1 MHGRFLLGLVM
12 IYVAGAALWLVAG
25 GVVRDDASTELLN
38 VSCDPTRELWRD
50 VNAKFIERYE
60 EERGVRLTIK
70 MSHGGSANQARAV
83 IDGLEAD
90 VITLG
95 LWSDTSAVHRRGL
108 IDDNWSTRLPNNA
121 LPYYSTIVFVVR
133 AGNPKDVRDWTDL
146 LKPGVE
152 VITPN
157 PKTSGNGKLSFLA
170 AWGSELRR
178 TGSEEQAL
186 AFVTSLYRDHVKI
199 LDSGA
204 RGATITFAQRKLGD
218 VHLTWEN
225 EANYEVQEA
234 RGELEIIYPSVSI
247 RAEPPVAV
255 VDANARRKGTKP
267 AADAYVKFLYTD
279 EAQDI
284 IATHRY
290 RPSDPKALSRHRDKF
305 PDIPLVPIAEIA
317 PGWDAANDRFFTEG
331 AVFDQIYSRTR
342 K

>member
-1 MHGRFLLGLVM
+1 MLGRILLALVAV
-12 IYVAGAALWLVAG
+12 YVVGAGIWLAAG
-25 GVVRDDASTELLN
+25 GVVRDQAPTELLN

-50 VNAKFIERYE
+50 VNEKFIERYE
-60 EERGVRLTIK
+60 EDRGVRLSIK

-90 VITLG
+90 VVTLG
-95 LWSDTSAVHRRGL
+95 LWSDTSAVQKRGL
-108 IDDNWSTRLPNNA
+108 IDENWSSRLPFNA

-133 AGNPKDVRDWTDL
+133 KGNPKNVHDWRDL
-146 LKPGVE
+146 INPGVE

-170 AWGSELRR
+170 AWGAELRR
-178 TGSEEQAL
+178 TGSEEQAR
-186 AFVTSLYRDHVKI
+186 AFVSEIYRSHVRI

-204 RGATITFAQRKLGD
+204 RGATTTFAQRKRGD

-225 EANYEVQEA
+225 EAYSEVQEYG
-234 RGELEIIYPSVSI
+234 GELEIVYPSVSI
-247 RAEPPVAV
+247 RAEPPVAM

-267 AADAYVKFLYTD
+267 AADAYLKFLYTD
-279 EAQDI
+279 EAQEI

-290 RPSDPKALSRHRDKF
+290 RPSDPKALVRHRDKF
-305 PDIPLVPIAEIA
+305 PDLPLFPITEIA
-317 PGWDAANDRFFTEG
+317 PSWDAANDRFFTEG
-331 AVFDQIYSRTR
+331 AVFDRIYSREQ

>member
-1 MHGRFLLGLVM
+1 MLGRFLLGLVM

-146 LKPGVE
+146 LKPSVE